1 MFGAK
6 PPART
11 RKTMS
16 RAGARSFMAA
26 NTSSAIG
33 RNSFR
38 ASRLW
43 KCAWADWKPRS
54 FSTWQSSFN
63 SLDAET
69 MSQTRGA
76 TEIKRT
82 PFSVV
87 LAVNEIPEPNRTPQ
101 QRSEKETGA
110 KNLRDR
116 MPPETRIS
124 HAKAFFTWN
133 SCDRGRGGGEGNE
146 GADMNICNQLPSTTA
161 FMSAKAIS
169 PGFSGCQGGLDS
181 PNRQR
186 DQVWRRLQLTPPA
199 NLQMAVVYSR
209 SGLAPRCRLS
219 ARKSP
224 ARQF

>member
-26 NTSSAIG
+26 NTSSAMG

-43 KCAWADWKPRS
+43 KCAWADGKPRS

-69 MSQTRGA
+69 KFQTRRA

-110 KNLRDR
+110 KHLRDR
-116 MPPETRIS
+116 MPPETRIR

-133 SCDRGRGGGEGNE
+133 SCWLGKWGVGGKRG
-146 GADMNICNQLPSTTA
+146 
-161 FMSAKAIS
+161 
-169 PGFSGCQGGLDS
+169 
-181 PNRQR
+181 
-186 DQVWRRLQLTPPA
+186 LT
-199 NLQMAVVYSR
+199 
-209 SGLAPRCRLS
+209 
-219 ARKSP
+219 
-224 ARQF
+224 